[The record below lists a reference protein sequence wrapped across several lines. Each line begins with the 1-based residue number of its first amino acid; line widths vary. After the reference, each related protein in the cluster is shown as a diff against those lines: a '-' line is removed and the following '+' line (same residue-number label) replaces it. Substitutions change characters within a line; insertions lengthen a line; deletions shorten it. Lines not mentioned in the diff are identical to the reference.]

1 MIKLNPSVKEFNELT
16 SSGKTL
22 VDFWASWCGP
32 CRMQAPIVE
41 KLAETTDVKVIK
53 VDVDQ
58 DDELSMDFQVSSI
71 PTLVL
76 FDNGVVI
83 EKFVGLT
90 DIDEIKKAFGI
101 K

>member
-1 MIKLNPSVKEFNELT
+1 MIIQNPTMQEFNEIT
-16 SSGKTL
+16 ASGKTL

-53 VDVDQ
+53 VDVDS
-58 DDELSMDFQVSSI
+58 DDELSIDFQVSSI

-76 FDNGVVI
+76 FEDGVVI
-83 EKFVGLT
+83 EKFIGLT

-101 K
+101 

>member
-1 MIKLNPSVKEFNELT
+1 MIKLNPTVDEFNSITET
-16 SSGKTL
+16 GKTL

-53 VDVDQ
+53 VDVDV
-58 DDELSMDFQVSSI
+58 DDELSIDFQVSSI

-76 FDNGVVI
+76 FENGVVI

-101 K
+101 

>member
-1 MIKLNPSVKEFNELT
+1 MDEFDEIT
-16 SSGKTL
+16 ATGKTL

-53 VDVDQ
+53 IDVDA
-58 DDELSMDFQVSSI
+58 DDTLSMDFQVSSI

-76 FDNGVVI
+76 FEDGVVV
-83 EKFVGLT
+83 EKFIGLT

-101 K
+101 